1 MAKTQSY
8 FRIDRTLPNGWK
20 MRLDMI
26 GYDSDFTASVTTLDP
41 IVITEIGALTAEFD
55 SLPYGLMNPM
65 TFNFNLIWDRLPAD
79 MQDYLEEASEV
90 ETNIAGYRRNTWY
103 VYTDR
108 GTNGATY
115 TLEFVGCEDNIEAL
129 ELAPVE
135 NGMFTYNVELVDV
148 AYYFM
153 KSIPAS
159 AAFGISTMVLSE
171 LAASKTIFQD
181 SNRVC
186 WQVMVDND
194 NYRDRQQ
201 EHEFFSINTYAK
213 FAKLDD
219 ILSAIYTLPYIFQ
232 EPILH
237 TTIGNSFDY
246 GNNLKN
252 IITHAVQFY
261 PVDDVTVLPRVASST
276 PLDNDDVYVCAAIYA
291 NNTTM
296 NPLGGMLAPSDGYTI
311 AGNNDS
317 MYDVIRDLCEQSAV
331 RVGYRFAQVS
341 SGATTEIRL
350 IFDVK
355 TITQAR
361 DAAKNSDTADATLS
375 LSKALTY
382 SSVTK
387 RGDNILKAEVRY
399 ETGSDRDATE
409 IVKIQKGAR
418 ASRSMNIEP
427 RVHNMPVHILDNN
440 PDDNWPLF
448 KAPIKQTNQL
458 FFRGDLVNNEARNF
472 IKVHEKTRIIW
483 GWDAVGSTYEY
494 VEVDPEGLKNPVQAR
509 NFKTDNSIQA
519 EYFLKLNDAQVNG
532 CITAALCD
540 VLLTVFS
547 DEDNAIVEVEWPI
560 TYNTK
565 VMPDYIAG
573 KFALTNEAAGKFPN
587 INWSRAMPVS
597 ISVDLLAGKATHRY
611 YMVSA

>member
-1 MAKTQSY
+1 MPKAQSY
-8 FRIDRTLPNGWK
+8 FRLERTMPNGWK

-26 GYDSDFTASVTTLDP
+26 GYDSSFSASVTTLDP
-41 IVITEIGALTAEFD
+41 IVITEIGTLTAEFD

-65 TFNFNLIWDRLPAD
+65 TFNFNLIWDRLPSD
-79 MQDYLEEASEV
+79 MQDYLEEGYATDS
-90 ETNIAGYRRNTWY
+90 NLAGYKRNTWY
-103 VYTDR
+103 LYTDR

-129 ELAPVE
+129 ELSPID

-153 KSIPAS
+153 KSITGS
-159 AAFGISTMVLSE
+159 IAFGLSTLQLSGT
-171 LAASKTIFQD
+171 AASKTVLYD

-186 WQVMVDND
+186 WQVALDNN

-201 EHEFFSINTYAK
+201 EHEFFSINSYAK

-219 ILSAIYTLPYIFQ
+219 ILGALYTLPYIFQ
-232 EPILH
+232 EPLLH

-246 GNNLKN
+246 GNNLRN
-252 IITHAVQFY
+252 ILTHAMQFY
-261 PVDDVTVLPRVASST
+261 AIDDLTVLPRVGSST
-276 PLDNDDVYVCAAIYA
+276 ALNNDQVYVCAAIYA
-291 NNTTM
+291 NGTTS
-296 NPLGGMLAPSDGYTI
+296 NPLGGLLSTNDAYTI
-311 AGNNDS
+311 AGKNDS
-317 MYDVIRDLCEQSAV
+317 MYDVVRDLCEQSAV
-331 RVGYRFAQVS
+331 RVGYRFAQVGT
-341 SGATTEIRL
+341 GASTEIRL

-361 DAAKNSDTADATLS
+361 DAAKNSDNADATLS

-399 ETGSDRDATE
+399 DAGSDRDATE

-440 PDDNWPLF
+440 PDDRWPLF

-458 FFRGDLVNNEARNF
+458 FFRGDLVGNEARNF

-483 GWDAVGSTYEY
+483 GWDSVASAYEY
-494 VEVDPEGLKNPVQAR
+494 VEVDPEGLKNPVQAL
-509 NFKTDNSIQA
+509 NFKTDNTVQA

-532 CITAALCD
+532 CITAALCNT
-540 VLLTVFS
+540 LLTVFS
-547 DEDNAIVEVEWPI
+547 DEDNAIVEVEWPL
-560 TYNTK
+560 TYNVK
-565 VMPDYIAG
+565 VMQDYIAG
-573 KFALTNEAAGKFPN
+573 KYALSNEAASKFPN
-587 INWSRAMPVS
+587 INWSRAIPVS
-597 ISVDLLAGKATHRY
+597 ISVDLVSGKATHRY